1 MAALG
6 TLISVDAPLGHES
19 PELAALAT
27 WSQAAEVQ
35 VVSVEVRGDR
45 AEVVTQTKPPLPDG
59 YWTYCVRRQDGWHE
73 TVSRATVR
81 PRTGMI
87 LRSSN
92 GLEPLSLGQYLRSG
106 SGGVR
111 YDSLAYG
118 PPPHFGTSVAGDNGL
133 LTVAPPGSRQP
144 ERPCSKAGCQPP
156 TGPSSGGGGG
166 GGC

>member
-45 AEVVTQTKPPLPDG
+45 AEVVTQTRPPLPDG

-73 TVSRATVR
+73 TVS
-81 PRTGMI
+81 G
-87 LRSSN
+87 N
-92 GLEPLSLGQYLRSG
+92 G
-106 SGGVR
+106 
-111 YDSLAYG
+111 
-118 PPPHFGTSVAGDNGL
+118 
-133 LTVAPPGSRQP
+133 
-144 ERPCSKAGCQPP
+144 P
-156 TGPSSGGGGG
+156 TKDWHDPAIIEWS
-166 GGC
+166 